1 MKDIQLPIAEPTT
14 FVVEADHTEE
24 TTVTEVLVKQSPELD
39 FTMEPELKIPEQP
52 PPFQPQHMQ
61 LQDEASSEVSMFTA

>member
-1 MKDIQLPIAEPTT
+1 MKDIQLPIAEPTAS
-14 FVVEADHTEE
+14 VVEADHTEE
-24 TTVTEVLVKQSPELD
+24 TTVTEELVKQSPELD

-52 PPFQPQHMQ
+52 PPFQPEHMH